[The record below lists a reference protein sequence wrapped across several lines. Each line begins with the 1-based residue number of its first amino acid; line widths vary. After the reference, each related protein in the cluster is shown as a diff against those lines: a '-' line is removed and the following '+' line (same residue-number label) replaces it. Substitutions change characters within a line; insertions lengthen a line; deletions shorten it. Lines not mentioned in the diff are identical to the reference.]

1 MLRNIAALLL
11 GAVLAIAGGA
21 IAQQPGQLGVPPTP
35 IGLTSINGHV
45 IFSGGNVTTTTTGMT
60 VDDGSTDAEGGFVA
74 TASSGSITFTVPY
87 ARPPWC
93 DVNAYTGANPAT
105 YTVSNQGITLST
117 ITSTSRYTW
126 QCFAKAGG

>member
-1 MLRNIAALLL
+1 MKTPLAFIL
-11 GAVLAIAGGA
+11 GALLAIAGGA
-21 IAQQPGQLGVPPTP
+21 IAQQPGQPGLPPTP
-35 IGLTSINGHV
+35 VGLTSINGHV
-45 IFSGGNVTTTTTGMT
+45 LFSGGNITTTTTGMT

-74 TASSGSITFTVPY
+74 TASSGSITFAVPY
-87 ARPPWC
+87 NRPPWC
-93 DVNAYTGANPAT
+93 DVNAYTGANPAS